1 MKRTVLLLSI
11 VSFLLCLQSCGLN
24 DFILFSIK
32 RDLHFVSVM
41 LVCLFN
47 QKFLFL
53 FGWAFTIKFLI
64 FSLFVCLF
72 NQKFILCSLSLFVC
86 LLGSWSRAANLR
98 APEFFWST
106 NCRNWKSGRENRGL
120 SSIRILSRSRMSSPG
135 KDLQSK
141 SWRRMVYYID
151 VKISCKIFCNIEENT
166 LLVEKIR
173 KSGLIF
179 F

>member
-1 MKRTVLLLSI
+1 M
-11 VSFLLCLQSCGLN
+11 
-24 DFILFSIK
+24 
-32 RDLHFVSVM
+32 FVR
-41 LVCLFN
+41 LFN
-47 QKFLFL
+47 RKFL
-53 FGWAFTIKFLI
+53 FGWAFNIKFLI

-72 NQKFILCSLSLFVC
+72 KQKFLLCFLFLFVCSFIVKFLICSLPVFVC

-141 SWRRMVYYID
+141 YWRRMVYYID
-151 VKISCKIFCNIEENT
+151 VKILCKILCNIEENT
-166 LLVEKIR
+166 LLVEK
-173 KSGLIF
+173 LENLDLF
-179 F
+179 FFNCLFVEMRLSRSLESLAQIWSKTD